1 MMLVQTENPLV
12 AVRWPEGA
20 RAQDEARIQLT
31 AAGVEYNL
39 YDINVEH
46 APKDEP
52 FEDGSFFH
60 WHTVAPV
67 RGDWVKVGQW
77 ALILPGGKVIA
88 VSDEEFRRDYR
99 EMEQEQA

>member
-52 FEDGSFFH
+52 FEDGSF
-60 WHTVAPV
+60 
-67 RGDWVKVGQW
+67 
-77 ALILPGGKVIA
+77 
-88 VSDEEFRRDYR
+88 YR
-99 EMEQEQA
+99 KS

>member
-46 APKDEP
+46 APKDKP

-77 ALILPGGKVIA
+77 AIILPGGKVLA

-99 EMEQEQA
+99 EMEQA

>member
-39 YDINVEH
+39 YDINVEY

-52 FEDGSFFH
+52 FEDGSF
-60 WHTVAPV
+60 
-67 RGDWVKVGQW
+67 
-77 ALILPGGKVIA
+77 
-88 VSDEEFRRDYR
+88 YR
-99 EMEQEQA
+99 KS

>member
-52 FEDGSFFH
+52 FEDG
-60 WHTVAPV
+60 
-67 RGDWVKVGQW
+67 
-77 ALILPGGKVIA
+77 
-88 VSDEEFRRDYR
+88 
-99 EMEQEQA
+99 